1 MLHSFVYLC
10 IITCCCSLQVPQ
22 KVIAVVGANGKTGRK
37 VVDLSLTRDIETVAI
52 TRTGLFDAVT
62 SLRSATKSSQID
74 KLKVRAA
81 DVTDPATLVQ
91 ALKGVDACIFAAS
104 ASKEGGT
111 ADEVD
116 RTGLIN
122 VALACLENNVPRLV
136 VVSSGA
142 VTKPW
147 SPVYLFLNLFGGI
160 MRAKIEGENEVRR
173 LYAGRG
179 PGTDAPSYTIIRP
192 GGLLE
197 DPPLGCSAIE
207 LNQGDV
213 MSGRISRWDVA
224 ELCVECIDSKDA
236 FNTTYECYYK
246 ETAQPLSNVGFSNMF
261 RRTNT
266 AGDRIQLSGRERSAA
281 TYPALFRGLTRD
293 V

>member
-52 TRTGLFDAVT
+52 TRTGLFDAVA

-81 DVTDPATLVQ
+81 DVTDPATLAQ

-173 LYAGRG
+173 LYAERG
-179 PGTDAPSYTIIRP
+179 PGTVAPSYTIIRP

-224 ELCVECIDSKDA
+224 ELCVECIDSEDA

-246 ETAQPLSNVGFSNMF
+246 ETGQPLSNVGFSNMF